1 MPQATRHDAWQAGD
15 AYEQYM
21 GRWSRRI
28 APRFVD
34 WLSPEP
40 GLDWLDVGCGTGA
53 LSEAVLGRSDP
64 GSLVAVD
71 QSEGFLATARA
82 NVRDGRAEFRAGDA
96 QALPLDD
103 HSCDVVVSAL
113 MLNFVPDREKALAE
127 MQRVARPQA
136 TVVFYDWEYPGG
148 GVA

>member
-1 MPQATRHDAWQAGD
+1 MIMEAGNVASARTPRMPQATRHDAWQAGD

-53 LSEAVLGRSDP
+53 LSEAVLGGSDP
-64 GSLVAVD
+64 GRPGAADPSG
-71 QSEGFLATARA
+71 GFLATARS
-82 NVRDGRAEFRAGDA
+82 NGRPEER
-96 QALPLDD
+96 
-103 HSCDVVVSAL
+103 
-113 MLNFVPDREKALAE
+113 
-127 MQRVARPQA
+127 RVG
-136 TVVFYDWEYPGG
+136 TECVGN
-148 GVA
+148 